1 MAYLMNIHL
10 TRMEI
15 LIFLFISILSLE
27 LDPTFASDSVDL
39 LLIEKSTRRLV
50 LKSGDKEIGH
60 YSISLGSSAVG
71 PKRCQGDGK
80 TPEGEY
86 IIAGRNEKSA
96 YHKSLRISYPNPS
109 DVGNAAKLN
118 CTPGGDIM
126 IHGLPN
132 GRGILGFVH
141 TWFDWTQGCIAVR
154 NNQIEEIWDLV
165 HDGAKVKIV
174 P

>member
-1 MAYLMNIHL
+1 M
-10 TRMEI
+10 RF
-15 LIFLFISILSLE
+15 IFLFISILGFA
-27 LDPTFASDSVDL
+27 LDIAVASDSVDL
-39 LLIEKSTRRLV
+39 VLIEKSTRRLV

-60 YSISLGSSAVG
+60 YPISLGSNAVG

-86 IIAGRNEKSA
+86 IIEGRNEKSA
-96 YHKSLRISYPNPS
+96 YHRALRISYPNRS
-109 DVGNAAKLN
+109 DVENSVKLN
-118 CTPGGDIM
+118 CKPGGDIM

-141 TWFDWTQGCIAVR
+141 TLRDWTQGCVAVR
-154 NNQIEEIWDLV
+154 NDEIEEIWDLV
-165 HDGAKVKIV
+165 HDGVKVKIV